1 MTSPR
6 PPSED
11 ADPEAQRA
19 FPAPPIRA
27 GQVVQV
33 FMEHLPGAFQCPGDK
48 AVTGMTSSTPR
59 ELAFRW

>member
-33 FMEHLPGAFQCPGDK
+33 SSCASPGVRVPGGL
-48 AVTGMTSSTPR
+48 VR
-59 ELAFRW
+59 L